1 MSAIVIVLLGRLD
14 TRRVFAQTGVGPERR
29 DIATFTGDIW
39 GVWTSPAR
47 FDGRD
52 AVATAATI
60 AAFALTTRFDSATRV
75 WMTTH
80 ERTAVMRMLSPI
92 REGARV
98 PAYELGSGQYL
109 LPVSGALYIGGR
121 LSHSVDV
128 RDAGLGCA
136 AGHLASLGIRAVTYR
151 LVARARPRIT
161 PNPFNVGVPGSH
173 DWFWHSFF
181 SGHIANSM
189 ACASFL
195 GHRYSLGPLEA
206 IPYTYAS
213 VIGLGRMADGE
224 HWASDTILG
233 AMVGFAIGREI
244 AARQLERKTAA
255 VVPSTPSPRVLI
267 PIATISF

>member
-1 MSAIVIVLLGRLD
+1 LRAIVIVVLGGMD
-14 TRRVFAQTGVGPERR
+14 TRRMFAQTGVGPERR

-39 GVWTSPAR
+39 SVWTSPAR
-47 FDGRD
+47 FNGRD
-52 AVATAATI
+52 VAATAATI
-60 AAFALTTRFDSATRV
+60 GVFALTTRFDSATRV

-80 ERTAVMRMLSPI
+80 ERTAVMRLLSPI

-98 PAYELGSGQYL
+98 PAYELGSGQTL

-121 LSHSVDV
+121 LAHSVEV

-136 AGHLASLGIRAVTYR
+136 AGHLASLGIRAVSYR
-151 LVARARPRIT
+151 LVARARPRVT

-173 DWFWHSFF
+173 DWLWHSFC
-181 SGHIANSM
+181 HIANSM

-206 IPYTYAS
+206 IPYAYAS

-233 AMVGFAIGREI
+233 AIVGFAIGREV
-244 AARQLERKTAA
+244 ADRQLSRKAA
-255 VVPSTPSPRVLI
+255 ALAPAASSPRIVI
-267 PIATISF
+267 PIATLSF